1 MCLMISA
8 KLISL
13 QCSLTMTYN
22 YVQAYFSYQVLQNCP
37 KDLQSDICIHLNR
50 KIIDGTPA
58 FAELSNAVLRAVARN
73 FAIHRVAPGE
83 RVVHEGESL
92 DALYFIGSGSFEVTQ
107 KGKVVGLLGKRS
119 KLSDLKSVFQ

>member
-1 MCLMISA
+1 MCLIISA
-8 KLISL
+8 KLISM
-13 QCSLTMTYN
+13 QCSLTMIYN
-22 YVQAYFSYQVLQNCP
+22 YVKAYFSYQVLQICP

-92 DALYFIGSGSFEVTQ
+92 DTLYFIGSGSFEVTQ
-107 KGKVVGLLGKRS
+107 KGKVVGLLGEM
-119 KLSDLKSVFQ
+119 